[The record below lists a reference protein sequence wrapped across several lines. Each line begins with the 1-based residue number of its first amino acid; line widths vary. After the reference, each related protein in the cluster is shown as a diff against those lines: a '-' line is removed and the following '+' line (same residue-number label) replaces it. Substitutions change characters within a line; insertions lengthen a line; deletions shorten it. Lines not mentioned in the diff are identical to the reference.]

1 MLVKMGVLLED
12 AREKGYAV
20 AAPGVHDMQ
29 STEAAFQAAKELR
42 APIILDV
49 SEHNDMEALADMA
62 RFYARRY
69 LEVPAAL
76 NLDHGGSFEATVKAV
91 RLGFTSVMIDCSTK
105 PFDEN
110 VRMTSEV
117 VKMAHAVDVSV
128 EAELGHVGMGSR
140 YEVDRDAAL
149 TVPEEAVEFV
159 KQTAV
164 DCLAVAVGTAHGMY
178 SGTPKLDFK
187 RLAALREVVPVPL
200 VLHGGSSTGDEN
212 LARAVKT
219 GICKV
224 NLWSDLMI
232 AGTNGM
238 EEFLESGE
246 VKGLGFK
253 PMSRVY
259 AAGVEAYKEAIKHYI
274 KVFDSAGRV

>member
-42 APIILDV
+42 APIVLDV

-69 LEVPAAL
+69 PEVPAAL
-76 NLDHGGSFEATVKAV
+76 NLDHGRSFEATVKAV
-91 RLGFTSVMIDCSTK
+91 RVGFTSVMIDCSTLS
-105 PFDEN
+105 FEEN
-110 VRMTSEV
+110 VRITSEV

-159 KQTAV
+159 KQTSV

-178 SGTPKLDFK
+178 SGTPKLDFD
-187 RLAALREVVPVPL
+187 RLAKLREMVPVPL
-200 VLHGGSSTGDEN
+200 VLHGGSSTGDDN
-212 LARAVKT
+212 LHRAAKT

-238 EEFLESGE
+238 KEFLETGE

-253 PMSRVY
+253 PMRMVY
-259 AAGVEAYKEAIKHYI
+259 DAGAKAYKEAIKHYI